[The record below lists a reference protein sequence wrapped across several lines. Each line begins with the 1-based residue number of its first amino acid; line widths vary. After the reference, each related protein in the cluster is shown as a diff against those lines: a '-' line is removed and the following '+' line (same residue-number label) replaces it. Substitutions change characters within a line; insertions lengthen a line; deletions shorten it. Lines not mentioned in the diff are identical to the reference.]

1 MQVVVQPL
9 AFSDLTVAVD
19 WALDKVT
26 HTHTHTKKKEKKKK
40 KHHLKQVTASILK
53 NRSNYTK
60 G

>member
-26 HTHTHTKKKEKKKK
+26 HTHTHKKKKEKKKK
-40 KHHLKQVTASILK
+40 KEDRNT
-53 NRSNYTK
+53 T
-60 G
+60 